1 VVRTALVTAPLCALV
16 LAATSPAA
24 APPPE
29 CAERASGDAH
39 DGAASRR
46 PDIDPNLYVN
56 SLDTLVTYD
65 DQLNQRDYDDG
76 YEPGA
81 YKNFEAALAAHG
93 TWTNT
98 ASLGRVWFPSVAE
111 TGAAFVPYATRG
123 RWVLTE
129 YGWTWISDWSWGWA
143 PFHYGR
149 WAVLPGR
156 GWCWIPGTLWGPG
169 WVAWRVGRAYVA
181 WAALPPEGMSIG
193 RPLGPRSP
201 WSMVS
206 AQSFG
211 TSHVDSV
218 PRRVLPSLFQRTN
231 AFSNPRAMT
240 IGPYGVEIN
249 AGPTRL
255 PCHDEPPRR
264 LADVAPDL
272 GPRPAIHPY
281 SGSALDE
288 RPWVQQRFVAQTPLC
303 RWIKGAADVGPCV
316 VVASSAAKPDAPARR
331 QQGSE

>member
-1 VVRTALVTAPLCALV
+1 VRTGLVTAPVCALV
-16 LAATSPAA
+16 LAATSLAA
-24 APPPE
+24 ARPPE
-29 CAERASGDAH
+29 CAEPAGR
-39 DGAASRR
+39 GADDRRTNWR

-76 YEPGA
+76 YEPTA
-81 YKNFEAALAAHG
+81 YKNFEAALASHG
-93 TWTNT
+93 MWTDT
-98 ASLGRVWFPSVAE
+98 ARLGRVWFPSVAE
-111 TGAAFVPYATRG
+111 TGAAFVPYATHG
-123 RWVLTE
+123 HWVRTE
-129 YGWTWISDWSWGWA
+129 FGWTWISDWAWGWA

-156 GWCWIPGTLWGPG
+156 GWCWIPGTLWGPA
-169 WVAWRVGRAYVA
+169 WVAWRVGRNFVA

-206 AQSFG
+206 AGTFG

-218 PRRVLPSLFQRTN
+218 PRRVLPSLFARTN
-231 AFSNPRAMT
+231 AFSNPMPITLDTYR
-240 IGPYGVEIN
+240 VEIN
-249 AGPTRL
+249 AGPSRL
-255 PCHDEPPRR
+255 PCQGREPPPR

-272 GPRPAIHPY
+272 APRAAIHPY
-281 SGSALDE
+281 SGSALDT

-303 RWIKGAADVGPCV
+303 RWVKGKGDVGPCV
-316 VVASSAAKPDAPARR
+316 VIASTTATASAPAPR
-331 QQGSE
+331 QRGAE